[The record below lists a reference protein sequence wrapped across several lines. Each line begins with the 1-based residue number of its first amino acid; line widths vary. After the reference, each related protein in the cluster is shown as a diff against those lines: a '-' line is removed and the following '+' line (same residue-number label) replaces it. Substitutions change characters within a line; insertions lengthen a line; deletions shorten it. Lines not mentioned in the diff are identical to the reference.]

1 VKKLKSLIH
10 NGVLVLKKYEG
21 QGFRIKIKGKIVNL
35 TPEQEEMAVAW
46 VKKLGTSYVN
56 DRVFVRNFFRDFRKA
71 LNIKDKLSP
80 EDFDFSEIKK
90 YIDKEREIK
99 LNLSREEKKK
109 LAQERKKVREANKE
123 KYGYAFVDGLR
134 VEVSNYVVEH
144 PSIFMGRG
152 KHPLRGRWKP
162 GAKESD
168 VVLNLSPDAPVP
180 KGNWKE
186 IVWQPNSMWIARWKD
201 KLTNKQKYVWLS
213 DSSHLKQMNDIK
225 KFNKANQLKERIH
238 DLRAHIMN
246 NLNSKDISRRKVAT
260 ISYLI
265 DALKLRVGDEKD
277 KDEADT
283 VGATTLRP
291 KHVII
296 GANGKTTFNFLGKD
310 SVKWRKEITLPEIVV
325 NNLTE
330 FIGNAKSA
338 IFEGVKSK
346 HVNLFLSEVMPGL
359 TAKVFRTYHAS
370 EVVKNFLNNAEIS
383 KTDPNF
389 MKKHIAKMA
398 NLQAAIVCNHKKK
411 IPKNWR
417 KSLEKKKERLRKLR
431 TKKTKKSREAIK
443 ALRLKIKEMKA
454 TRDYNLRTSLKSYI
468 DPRIYHEWGKKVE
481 FDWKLY
487 YPKTLQRKFSW
498 VEQGL
503 INSPSSSE
511 DKLGTNQNPQHLT

>member
-1 VKKLKSLIH
+1 MKSLVH

-21 QGFRIKIKGKIVNL
+21 KGFRIKIKDKIVNL
-35 TPEQEEMAVAW
+35 TLEQEEMAVAW

-71 LNIKDKLSP
+71 LNLKDKFSP

-90 YIDKEREIK
+90 HVDKEREIK

-109 LAQERKKVREANKE
+109 LAQMRKTIREANKE
-123 KYGYAFVDGLR
+123 KYGYAFVNDLK
-134 VEVSNYVVEH
+134 VEVSNYAVEP

-162 GAKESD
+162 GAKEND
-168 VVLNLSPDAPVP
+168 VVLNLSPDAPIP
-180 KGNWKE
+180 KGTWKG

-225 KFNKANQLKERIH
+225 KFDKTNELKERIN
-238 DLRAHIMN
+238 DLRNHIMT
-246 NLNSKDISRRKVAT
+246 NLSSKDISRRKVAT

-265 DALKLRVGDEKD
+265 DDLKLRVGDEKE

-283 VGATTLRP
+283 VGATTLRS
-291 KHVII
+291 KHVVI
-296 GANGKTTFNFLGKD
+296 GANGKTTFDFLGKD
-310 SVKWRKEITLPEIVV
+310 SVRWRKEITLPEIVV
-325 NNLTE
+325 NNLSE
-330 FIGNAKSA
+330 FMGDAKSA
-338 IFEGVKSK
+338 IFEGVRSK

-370 EVVKNFLNNAEIS
+370 EVVKNFLNNAKIS
-383 KTDPNF
+383 ELDSNF

-398 NLQAAIVCNHKKK
+398 NLQAAIVCNHKRKP
-411 IPKNWR
+411 PKNWR

-431 TKKTKKSREAIK
+431 AKKTEKSKEAIK
-443 ALRLKIKEMKA
+443 VLRLRIKEMKA
-454 TRDYNLRTSLKSYI
+454 TRDYNLRTSLKSYV
-468 DPRIYHEWGKKVE
+468 DPHIYYEWGKKVE

-487 YPKTLQRKFSW
+487 YPKALQRKFSW
-498 VEQGL
+498 VERDL
-503 INSPSSSE
+503 NNSSASI
-511 DKLGTNQNPQHLT
+511 DGKLDANLNP